1 MRRPRR
7 RCGNI
12 RRFVSLR
19 IHWRLGRLCSSHRIS
34 RSRSADTHWS
44 SSDKGEGE
52 GVFAADI
59 NVTMLEESGSG
70 IAAWVGLAA
79 GSPTWLVWLSANAS
93 LITDWRVLPHCV
105 WPIIVPRTAKWNAAG
120 TAWPRRT
127 HWPRWFWNGIAAT
140 AGVTDKALSATPVYN
155 SLLLDMF
162 APCFNSFTRVSRCA
176 PTQ

>member
-12 RRFVSLR
+12 RRLVSLR

-59 NVTMLEESGSG
+59 DVTMLEESGSG
-70 IAAWVGLAA
+70 IAAWVGFAA

-105 WPIIVPRTAKWNAAG
+105 WPIIVPRTVKWNAAG
-120 TAWPRRT
+120 EPPGRDAPTGRGG
-127 HWPRWFWNGIAAT
+127 FWNGIPAT
-140 AGVTDKALSATPVYN
+140 ASVTDKGHFGIPACNLLS
-155 SLLLDMF
+155 LDIV
-162 APCFNSFTRVSRCA
+162 AVCFSRLAQVSA
-176 PTQ
+176 S

>member
-12 RRFVSLR
+12 RRLVSLR

-52 GVFAADI
+52 GVFAVDI
-59 NVTMLEESGSG
+59 DVTMLEESGLG

-79 GSPTWLVWLSANAS
+79 GSPNWPVWLSANAS
-93 LITDWRVLPHCV
+93 LITD
-105 WPIIVPRTAKWNAAG
+105 
-120 TAWPRRT
+120 
-127 HWPRWFWNGIAAT
+127 
-140 AGVTDKALSATPVYN
+140 
-155 SLLLDMF
+155 
-162 APCFNSFTRVSRCA
+162 
-176 PTQ
+176 